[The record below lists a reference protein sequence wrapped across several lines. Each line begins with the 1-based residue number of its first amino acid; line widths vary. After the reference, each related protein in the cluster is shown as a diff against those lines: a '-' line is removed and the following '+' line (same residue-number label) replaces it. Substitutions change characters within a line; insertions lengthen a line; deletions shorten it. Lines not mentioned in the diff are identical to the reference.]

1 MNARLE
7 YYFQGVGQISV
18 SVFRRDFENF
28 FGNTTF
34 VATPGFLALYGLD
47 SDTFGAYDVVTQHNL
62 ERTVRTTGINLNYR
76 QALTFLPTWARGVQV
91 FANASAQRASGEGAM
106 AAFDPFIPRS
116 ASWGFSLTRERY
128 KLRANWSYR
137 GRYQRAP
144 FTGVGIEPET
154 YTWGSK
160 LLHLDIN
167 AEWFFTKRLALYAN
181 LQNLLDAPID
191 TERVGPSTPA
201 HARLMMRQ
209 QFGSL
214 WIFGVKGTF

>member
-1 MNARLE
+1 
-7 YYFQGVGQISV
+7 
-18 SVFRRDFENF
+18 
-28 FGNTTF
+28 
-34 VATPGFLALYGLD
+34 
-47 SDTFGAYDVVTQHNL
+47 
-62 ERTVRTTGINLNYR
+62 
-76 QALTFLPTWARGVQV
+76 
-91 FANASAQRASGEGAM
+91 M